1 MTLAGLVTVLPDS
14 TRPHLTCLPSLLQYL
29 TVNPSSPPR
38 VAVLGDVDAVAAKL
52 VTLMGTCPSQAPP
65 LLGLPSP
72 PPGWRFWVMSM
83 QLQPSSSH

>member
-52 VTLMGTCPSQAPP
+52 VTLKTVFPGANAFDIVSRAPK
-65 LLGLPSP
+65 LLLR
-72 PPGWRFWVMSM
+72 WED
-83 QLQPSSSH
+83 